1 MLAVRAATGGA
12 AQVAPKDEQE
22 YQGGGPVDREHFK
35 HLQMRE
41 TASRRGL
48 KAGID
53 ADDARSRRVEAK
65 IELRKVKKDD
75 VLSKRRNFAAVEHA
89 STLADD
95 LGQSAAPMVA
105 DIPVLARDILE
116 YVRNGCR
123 NDQTATTL
131 QTIIKLRKLLSIPD
145 GPPIDEVLSA
155 GLAPAFVELLTQPS
169 CGVSLLEEDQR
180 TIHVLTFEA
189 AWCLTNLASGTTSHC
204 RAVIDAGAIPPLLG
218 LLSSPSVDAREQAV
232 WCISNI
238 AGDCAAY
245 RDALLSCGAMPRV
258 IEMIERTA
266 VAGQLTPLRNATWAL
281 SNLVRGK
288 PAPSRDHVLPALPTL
303 AKLLHLDDAELSA
316 DTVWALAYIAEADSA
331 FINSIVEAGC
341 VPRMLHHLEFSVQNV
356 QVPALRAL
364 SNMLTGSDESTQ
376 AVLDG
381 GFMRIVH
388 PFVTAERTRTRK
400 EACWALS
407 NIAAGTPLQVDA
419 LMSSPLLVAVVD
431 RLGTDEY
438 DVKKEALWTVVN
450 ILHAYKTEP
459 SIRNATRASA
469 LAQVGV
475 IAPLVKMLEVADVSV
490 LQLAL
495 EACANL
501 LASGAELMRGKSDN
515 PFVVPFDEAE
525 GIEKLEA
532 LQEHENA
539 TIYDKAVAIL
549 EEFFGED
556 GAEDE
561 SLLPNASDG
570 AFTFHGLN
578 SPASAFVF

>member
-1 MLAVRAATGGA
+1 
-12 AQVAPKDEQE
+12 
-22 YQGGGPVDREHFK
+22 
-35 HLQMRE
+35 MRDA
-41 TASRRGL
+41 ASRRGL

-53 ADDARSRRVEAK
+53 ADDARSRRAEVK
-65 IELRKVKKDD
+65 IELRKAKKDD

-89 STLADD
+89 SMLEDD
-95 LGQSAAPMVA
+95 DLYLGQSTIPTAA
-105 DIPVLARDILE
+105 DIPMLARDILA
-116 YVRNGCR
+116 YVRDGCR
-123 NDQTATTL
+123 NDQTATAL

-145 GPPIDEVLSA
+145 GPPIAEVLSA
-155 GLAPAFVELLTQPS
+155 GLAPVFVELLTQPS
-169 CGVSLLEEDQR
+169 CGVSLAEEEQR
-180 TIHVLTFEA
+180 TMHILTFEA
-189 AWCLTNLASGTTSHC
+189 AWCLTNIASGTTSHC
-204 RAVIDAGAIPPLLG
+204 RAIIDAGAVPPLLG

-238 AGDCAAY
+238 AGDCAAF
-245 RDALLSCGAMPRV
+245 RDVLLNSGAMSRV
-258 IEMIERTA
+258 LEMIETTA
-266 VAGQLTPLRNATWAL
+266 VAGQLAPLRNATWAL

-288 PAPSRDHVLPALPTL
+288 PVPAHDHVLPALPTL
-303 AKLLHLDDAELSA
+303 AKLLHLDDADLLA
-316 DTVWALAYIAEADSA
+316 DTAWAVAYIAEANSA
-331 FINSIVEAGC
+331 FIDSIVNAGC

-356 QVPALRAL
+356 QVPTLRAL

-388 PFVTAERTRTRK
+388 PFVNNERTRTRK
-400 EACWALS
+400 EACWAVS
-407 NIAAGTPLQVDA
+407 NIAAGTPLQIDA
-419 LMSSPLLVAVVD
+419 LMSSPLVAAVVD

-438 DVKKEALWTVVN
+438 DVKKEALWTVAN

-459 SIRNATRASA
+459 SIRNAARASA
-469 LAQVGV
+469 LAQAGV
-475 IAPLVKMLEVADVSV
+475 IAPLVKMLEVSDVSI
-490 LQLAL
+490 LKLAL

-501 LASGAELMRGKSDN
+501 LASGSELMRGKSTN
-515 PFVVPFDEAE
+515 PLVIPFDEAE

-539 TIYDKAVAIL
+539 AIYDKAVAIL

-561 SLLPNASDG
+561 NLLPNVSDG

-578 SPASAFVF
+578 SPASAFTL